1 MSATGVIRQVGV
13 MRVQLGCGADAAAY
27 PHLLSQAMPAT
38 TLAQR
43 QDYFP
48 DQKSH

>member
-1 MSATGVIRQVGV
+1 MGVSRQVGV

-38 TLAQR
+38 TLVAQR